1 MKDTEQMLKDMYS
14 QTDNCIRCGRCT
26 TVCPTYAATKREP
39 MVARGRVRLAREY
52 IEGALGLSEKLKLYY
67 DLCLGCNAC
76 LEVCPP
82 RIKVADLINMLK
94 VQIIQKEGLSF
105 ADRVVLKKILAKPQ
119 NFRKVMTL
127 LHFNRQVGTTNLLP
141 LHLKE
146 KVKILPDMPKG
157 SIKSLYDNKPGEQK
171 GNYRVG
177 YFVGCLT
184 GAFFP
189 DIARDVVKVLNYHDC
204 NVVLLPQ
211 AVCCGLPHR
220 VSGDLQESR
229 KLARKNIE
237 LFKAYLVDYIVTDCG
252 SCGHALKDYNNLFE
266 GADNIAGDAAAF
278 SKKVCDINEFLV
290 DIVGL
295 KAGERALDGRRVTYH
310 ESCHLNRGQRVSRQ
324 PKQILQAIHGLEYVA
339 MPEADWCCG
348 AAGSF
353 AFKHQDMARR
363 ILARKINHIK
373 QTGAQ
378 YVTAGCPACLI
389 QLGYGQREFKLEYR
403 VKHPVQLLAETI
415 IG

>member
-1 MKDTEQMLKDMYS
+1 MKETKQMLKDIYS

-26 TVCPTYAATKREP
+26 TVCPTFAATKRET

-82 RIKVADLINMLK
+82 RVKVAELVNMLK
-94 VQIIQKEGLSF
+94 VQIIQKEGLSL
-105 ADRVVLKKILAKPQ
+105 ADRMVLKNMIAKPQ

-127 LHFNRQVGTTNLLP
+127 LQFNRQVGLTNLLP
-141 LHLKE
+141 THLKE
-146 KVKILPDMPKG
+146 KVKMLPDIPKE
-157 SIKSLYDNKPGEQK
+157 SIKGLYENKPGKQK
-171 GNYRVG
+171 GKYRVG

-184 GAFFP
+184 NAFFP

-204 NVVLLPQ
+204 DVVLSPQ

-220 VSGDLQESR
+220 VSGDLEESR

-237 LFKAYLVDYIVTDCG
+237 LFNKYSVDYIVTDCG
-252 SCGHALKDYNNLFE
+252 SCGHALKDYVNFF
-266 GADNIAGDAAAF
+266 AGTGDMVENARAF
-278 SKKVCDINEFLV
+278 AKKVYDINEFLV
-290 DIVGL
+290 DIIGL
-295 KAGERALDGRRVTYH
+295 KVGERTLGGKTVTYH
-310 ESCHLNRGQRVSRQ
+310 ESCHLNRGQGISRQ

-363 ILARKINHIK
+363 ILARKTNHIR

-378 YVTAGCPACLI
+378 YVAAGCPACLM
-389 QLGYGQREFKLEYR
+389 QLGYGQKEFGLQYR

-415 IG
+415 S